1 MRSCGTAPTRQEW
14 RSESPTRPR
23 PKPNTDPRSSKPCS
37 TPSTPA
43 NYGKRS
49 STPSKTATTPPSPS
63 RTGSPERTRN
73 ERVRPMSRPRTLR
86 TARRTLANPKGPD
99 MTRTITTV
107 EELDALPTRSVVLD
121 KHGRAWQIRHRWV
134 CNDTKVNP
142 IYLPTDFGTVTLLH
156 APGKEPRLPGP
167 GDGCQCTGYSQDAGG
182 GYFEHIDEYE
192 PACPEHSE
200 HVYNPRTGTWE
211 HTPRPLPDREQIA
224 RAIAPA
230 LSNAMNHPSPNA
242 VLGRS
247 VARLNEKVTDA
258 VLTLLEG
265 EPT

>member
-1 MRSCGTAPTRQEW
+1 M
-14 RSESPTRPR
+14 
-23 PKPNTDPRSSKPCS
+23 
-37 TPSTPA
+37 
-43 NYGKRS
+43 
-49 STPSKTATTPPSPS
+49 
-63 RTGSPERTRN
+63 
-73 ERVRPMSRPRTLR
+73 
-86 TARRTLANPKGPD
+86 
-99 MTRTITTV
+99 RTITTV
-107 EELDALPTRSVVLD
+107 EKLDALPTRSVVLD

-134 CNDTKVNP
+134 CNDTEVNS
-142 IYLPTDFGTVTLLH
+142 IYLPTDFGPVTVLH
-156 APGKEPRLPGP
+156 EPGKEPRLPGP